1 MTGPS
6 LTIDGTTL
14 DPQLA
19 AAVEEIV
26 VRQMMNAPA
35 LATVA
40 FADPPQA
47 LVDKIHIGQ
56 SLEVRAPRG
65 DSLIS
70 AEITAIETVLDPGNV
85 RTLRLR
91 AYDKLHR
98 LRKHQAVR
106 VLADAGLAQV
116 LEEAAGVI
124 GARVSVVGDSPP
136 GRTMTIQG
144 EESTSDLLLHAAAVA
159 GRYVVLVG
167 DELRLMTLAGDGDTA
182 IPLVAGENLLQARVE
197 ANAETMRSATTARGW
212 NVTRADLIEDRAG
225 LASQDAIEM
234 RGSDAL
240 TAFSGLGERTL
251 VNRVAATR
259 EEARALAQADMD
271 RATAL
276 TATLEATA
284 EGDPGLRPGRII
296 SLRGLGGKNNGDY
309 VLTEAEHR
317 FDSRA
322 GYVTRISTLPPPLP
336 RRSEGSCATIARIT
350 STDDPD
356 KLARVK
362 AQLVAYGELESGWMP
377 VLAIGAG
384 ANKGLSVL
392 PEIGDDVLVLLPDG
406 DAARGIVLGG
416 LYGARKPPG
425 HRPSSGAR
433 TFTMRTPAGQ
443 VLTLDGVQSIARI
456 ETGAGDFLEMTPH
469 GSKLSVTRDLTIEA
483 VGHTITFRGA
493 HINFE
498 TA

>member
-1 MTGPS
+1 MTAPS
-6 LTIDGTTL
+6 LIIDGATL
-14 DPQLA
+14 YPQLA
-19 AAVEEIV
+19 ATVEEIV
-26 VRQMMNAPA
+26 VRQLMNAPA
-35 LATVA
+35 LATVT

-47 LVDKIHIGQ
+47 LADKIHIGQ
-56 SLEVRAPRG
+56 SLEVRAPGG
-65 DSLIS
+65 DTLIS
-70 AEITAIETVLDPGNV
+70 AEITAIETTLDPGNV

-106 VLADAGLAQV
+106 VLADAGLAHV
-116 LEEAAGVI
+116 LDEAASVI
-124 GARVSVVGDSPP
+124 GARVLIIGDPPP

-159 GRYVVLVG
+159 GRYVILIG
-167 DELRLMTLAGDGDTA
+167 DELRLMTLAGDGETA
-182 IPLVAGENLLQARVE
+182 IELLVGANLLQARVE

-212 NVTRADLIEDRAG
+212 NVTRSDLIEDRAG

-259 EEARALAQADMD
+259 EEVRALAQADMD

-276 TATLEATA
+276 SATLEATA

-296 SLRGLGGKNNGDY
+296 SLRGLGGENDGDY

-317 FDSRA
+317 FDSSA

-350 STDDPD
+350 STDDPE

-392 PEIGDDVLVLLPDG
+392 PEVGDDVLVLLPDG

-456 ETGAGDFLEMTPH
+456 ETGAGDFLEMTPR

>member
-1 MTGPS
+1 MTRPS
-6 LTIDGTTL
+6 LTINGTTL
-14 DPQLA
+14 DPLLSA
-19 AAVEEIV
+19 SVDEIV
-26 VRQMMNAPA
+26 VSQLLNAPA
-35 LATVA
+35 MATVS
-40 FADPPQA
+40 FADPPLA
-47 LVDKIHIGQ
+47 LSDKIHIGQ
-56 SLEVRAPRG
+56 SLEVRAPGG

-70 AEITAIETVLDPGNV
+70 AEITAIETLLDPGNV

-106 VLADAGLAQV
+106 VLNDAGLAQV
-116 LEEAAGVI
+116 LDEAAAII
-124 GARVSVVGDSPP
+124 GTSVLVVGEPPP
-136 GRTMTIQG
+136 GRAMTIQG

-159 GRYVVLVG
+159 GRYLVLVG
-167 DELRLMTLAGDGDTA
+167 DELRLMTLAGDGETA
-182 IPLVAGENLLQARVE
+182 IQLVVGDNLLQARVE
-197 ANAETMRSATTARGW
+197 ANAETMRRATTARGW
-212 NVTRADLIEDRAG
+212 NVTRSDLIEDRAG
-225 LASQDAIEM
+225 LASQDAIEL

-276 TATLEATA
+276 SATLEATA
-284 EGDPGLRPGRII
+284 EGDPGLRPGRLI
-296 SLRGLGGKNNGDY
+296 SLRGLGGESDGDY

-317 FDSRA
+317 FDSSA

-336 RRSEGSCATIARIT
+336 LRSSRSCATIARVT
-350 STDDPD
+350 STDDPE

-362 AQLVAYGELESGWMP
+362 AQLVAYGKLESDWMP

-384 ANKGLSVL
+384 ANKGISVL

-406 DAARGIVLGG
+406 DAAHGIVLGG

-425 HRPSSGAR
+425 LRPASGAR

-456 ETGAGDFLEMTPH
+456 ETGAGDMLEMTPR

-483 VGHTITFRGA
+483 VGHTITFRGT